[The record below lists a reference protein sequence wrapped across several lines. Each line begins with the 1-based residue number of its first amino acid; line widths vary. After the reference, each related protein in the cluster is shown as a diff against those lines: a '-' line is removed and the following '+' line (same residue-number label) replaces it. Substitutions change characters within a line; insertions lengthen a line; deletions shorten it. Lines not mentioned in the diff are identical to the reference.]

1 MATHEARKA
10 ETRRK
15 ILTAA
20 RSLFEERGMGTTV
33 EEIVAAADVAKG
45 TFFYHF
51 PTRDDLLRSLGRA
64 GMGVI
69 AQRVLARK
77 LAPLDAVRALL
88 VESAREGQKAP
99 EFMREYLTAA
109 FRAGREDLSAPRAHR
124 PDAEEARSRDVIAT
138 LLGEAQARGELRDD
152 VPAAELGAMLGFMVL
167 AVDLTWI
174 AEGARKGQQGLV
186 ARVERALDVFVKG
199 AGRKSR

>member
-15 ILTAA
+15 ILAAA
-20 RSLFEERGMGTTV
+20 RSLFETRGMQTTV
-33 EEIVAAADVAKG
+33 EEIVAEADVAKG

-64 GMGVI
+64 GMGAI

-88 VESAREGQKAP
+88 VESAKEGQKAP

-109 FRAGREDLSAPRAHR
+109 FRAGREDLSAPREHK
-124 PDAEEARSRDVIAT
+124 PGESEARSRDVIST
-138 LLGEAQARGELRDD
+138 LLGQAQERGELRDD
-152 VPAAELGAMLGFMVL
+152 LPAAELGAMLGFMVL

-174 AEGARKGQQGLV
+174 ADGAKKGQAGLV
-186 ARVERALDVFVKG
+186 ARVERALDVFMRG
-199 AGRKSR
+199 AAR